1 MVNLKDNVITL
12 TKEELCKNVKD
23 ENKLDMI
30 HTKDFTKEQAKQDL
44 INRLSILDYT
54 KKKGPENHMF
64 GKSLF
69 RREVEY
75 QNRCINNV
83 CNTHNLKFEINDEN
97 NIITIMDKDTAYI
110 IEKINNTKDSRTK
123 YKEEQ
128 KQESKQQEHAVE
140 QKQEI
145 VQEQK
150 QESKQQVIEQQP
162 QVENVAKPLNTAMNQ
177 QEYTN
182 NRIASAI
189 DKIANGD
196 INYLQY
202 ILNSICKGHEQE
214 VLSCVNQ
221 LKLGNIDKETFKS
234 AMMAIFSNNLNAKNV
249 SNIINSY
256 QEPFIILNG
265 NEQYVDPY
273 GNTIYK
279 FSDGSLKYYNQLS
292 YKDIEDMNKNQS
304 NDGLENM
311 FNKINSDVRPVVKLS
326 MEEIALHNPQVMQQ
340 IMMNQQIQQQVQPQ
354 QPSLDSLIKQA
365 GLPDSYKVLDP
376 DSINEI
382 IKLNEAKTGS
392 TVRAIV
398 DRLLEEGL
406 IPVVRFYMG
415 KTNMISL
422 DVNNHRMY
430 VDIYGAYYDAEE
442 KIIFQIGYNVYGY
455 DPENDMDIVV
465 KYLKNEMS
473 DADFANESFVSDDLL
488 ELNTKVNLATFP
500 DTIEDRYG
508 FFANLSKIFKGINTH
523 GKQFQCIK
531 SQFKDEDKF
540 MLARTEDIN
549 NLCNIIRCLQITKS
563 KVEIKDLSKEE
574 FVKLG

>member
-12 TKEELCKNVKD
+12 KGDEIYKNMADVNLLDNISK
-23 ENKLDMI
+23 NKV
-30 HTKDFTKEQAKQDL
+30 TKEQAKQYI
-44 INRLSILDYT
+44 INQFAKLLSVEDRYHSDYGIY
-54 KKKGPENHMF
+54 KAKQIIRMNID
-64 GKSLF
+64 
-69 RREVEY
+69 
-75 QNRCINNV
+75 NA
-83 CNTHNLKFEINDEN
+83 CNLNNLKYKINEDAKSV
-97 NIITIMDKDTAYI
+97 IILDKDTSYI
-110 IEKINNTKDSRTK
+110 VERIDNK
-123 YKEEQ
+123 
-128 KQESKQQEHAVE
+128 ESKQRV
-140 QKQEI
+140 
-145 VQEQK
+145 V
-150 QESKQQVIEQQP
+150 EQQP
-162 QVENVAKPLNTAMNQ
+162 LVEHVAKPLNTAMNQ

-234 AMMAIFSNNLNAKNV
+234 AMMAIFSNNLNTKNV

-415 KTNMISL
+415 
-422 DVNNHRMY
+422 
-430 VDIYGAYYDAEE
+430 
-442 KIIFQIGYNVYGY
+442 
-455 DPENDMDIVV
+455 
-465 KYLKNEMS
+465 
-473 DADFANESFVSDDLL
+473 
-488 ELNTKVNLATFP
+488 
-500 DTIEDRYG
+500 
-508 FFANLSKIFKGINTH
+508 
-523 GKQFQCIK
+523 
-531 SQFKDEDKF
+531 
-540 MLARTEDIN
+540 
-549 NLCNIIRCLQITKS
+549 
-563 KVEIKDLSKEE
+563 
-574 FVKLG
+574 

>member
-12 TKEELCKNVKD
+12 KGDEIYKNMADVNLLDNISK
-23 ENKLDMI
+23 NKV
-30 HTKDFTKEQAKQDL
+30 TKEQAKQYI
-44 INRLSILDYT
+44 INQFAKLLSVEDRYHSDYGIY
-54 KKKGPENHMF
+54 KAKQIIRMNID
-64 GKSLF
+64 
-69 RREVEY
+69 
-75 QNRCINNV
+75 NA
-83 CNTHNLKFEINDEN
+83 CNLNNLKYEINEDTKT
-97 NIITIMDKDTAYI
+97 IMIMDKDTSYI
-110 IEKINNTKDSRTK
+110 
-123 YKEEQ
+123 
-128 KQESKQQEHAVE
+128 VE
-140 QKQEI
+140 RIDNK
-145 VQEQK
+145 
-150 QESKQQVIEQQP
+150 ESKQQVVEQQP
-162 QVENVAKPLNTAMNQ
+162 QVEHVAKPLNTAMNQ

-234 AMMAIFSNNLNAKNV
+234 AMMAIFSNNLNTKNV
-249 SNIINSY
+249 SIIINSY

-406 IPVVRFYMG
+406 IPIVRFYMG